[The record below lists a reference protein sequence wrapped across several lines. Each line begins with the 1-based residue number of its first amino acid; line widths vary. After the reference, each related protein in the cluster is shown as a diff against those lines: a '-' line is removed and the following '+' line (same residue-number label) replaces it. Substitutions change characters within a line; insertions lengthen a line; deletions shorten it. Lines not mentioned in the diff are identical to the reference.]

1 MNRRKFLAVFGGGVI
16 LAAGAAGAGFVATRR
31 PDAALAPWDAA
42 GTAYQEP
49 RRRALSYA
57 ILAANPHNRQP
68 WLVDLRNDGR
78 VVLYCDLDRL
88 LPETDPYNRQVT
100 IGLGCFLEV
109 LRMAAAEDG
118 YRLDISMFP
127 SGSDTKALDRRPVA
141 DIRFEKD
148 GKQRPDPLFRQV
160 MNRRSVKEPFD
171 TDRPVSDQQL
181 LDIRAAA
188 TGKYQ
193 VSTSNNPIWV
203 KTLRDLT
210 WKAMEIEMR
219 TPRTHMESVNL
230 FRIGKSEI
238 NANPDGID
246 FSGAFFESL
255 NAVGQFS
262 REGTGDP
269 TSTEFQMGL
278 DIIRE
283 LCMTGMA
290 YVWLTSPANTR
301 QDQLAAGRD
310 WIRINLAVTGLG
322 LSVQPMS
329 QALQEYPEMAGPY
342 AEVHKMLAPAGGTV
356 QMLGRLGYGPDVA
369 PSPRWS
375 LDTRIVKA

>member
-1 MNRRKFLAVFGGGVI
+1 MNRRKFLAVLGGGVI

-68 WLVDLRNDGR
+68 WLVDLRNAGR

-88 LPETDPYNRQVT
+88 LPETDPHNRQIT
-100 IGLGCFLEV
+100 IGLGCFIEV

-127 SGSDTKALDRRPVA
+127 SGSDVKALDRRPVA

-148 GKQRPDPLFRQV
+148 ANQRPDPLFRHI

-171 TDRPVSDQQL
+171 TDRRVSDQQL
-181 LDIRAAA
+181 LDIKAAA
-188 TGKYQ
+188 TGTYQ
-193 VSTSNNPIWV
+193 VNTSNNPVWV

-219 TPRTHMESVNL
+219 TPHTHMESVNL

-255 NAVGQFS
+255 NALGQFS

-329 QALQEYPEMAGPY
+329 QALQEYPEMAGPFD
-342 AEVHKMLAPAGGTV
+342 EVHKMLAPAGGTV